1 MISTRRLSVAFLIQ
15 VITAVAAF
23 PAFAHQPC
31 PAVDGEIVGV
41 LKSPDGSFDVH
52 VSARGGVLK
61 AVILHDKQFFQAAR
75 EPYKGTIQPP
85 SQKIAEGPLDLVST
99 WDNPLLP
106 LSITF
111 EDPSPLMMGR
121 LVKVVQPAAVEPVS
135 PEAKMVVG
143 AELTAP
149 VGDSVGDPAVG
160 AIEQPMLP
168 VETWTT
174 EPVDFWKEYQ
184 QHPDYRVVLAT
195 DSRIVMVWP
204 DPSVFSSP
212 LYIERTYSIGEG
224 YKLDAS
230 IRLISLHESEI
241 TGTMRLAVSAW
252 ESASSSGGYCGG
264 MFGAPPDLLQAVCGT
279 SKDVDLKNRKDI
291 LDNKGFEITESASYA
306 GVSSRYFLSA
316 VLPGPGNVAQCVA
329 SASEVGV
336 VTTSIRWGNESG
348 GNQLIKAVRGVSC
361 IPDWLVGAHGM
372 DGRLACSQA
381 ASVIGVEPGI
391 GIVKLSEMSEDGL
404 GPDKVAARQSLMA
417 RRDRIVNF
425 TFFAGPKDLGLL
437 RSMSA
442 GVENTIDFGW
452 FGVLAKPMLWLMRV
466 AHSVIPSWGLAIIF
480 LTIIVKLIT
489 LPFTH
494 SSMKQMRRMSE
505 LKPRI
510 DELQKKHKDDK
521 VALNQA
527 TMELYKREKINP
539 LGGCLPMLI
548 QMPIWI
554 ALYRTIYSAVDL
566 YQAPLGLWITDLSS
580 RDPYF
585 VLPVLLGVIMWVNQ
599 KITPVTGDPTQA
611 KIMLWMMPIMF
622 SAMMMF
628 LPSGLVFYI
637 LINTILS
644 VFHTLWNNRGLRR
657 KAFAG

>member
-1 MISTRRLSVAFLIQ
+1 MNSTRRLFAVLLIH
-15 VITAVAAF
+15 VITAVAAL
-23 PAFAHQPC
+23 PALAHQPC
-31 PAVDGEIVGV
+31 PPADGEIVGV
-41 LKSPDGSFDVH
+41 LKAPDGSFDVH

-61 AVILHDKQFFQAAR
+61 AVILHDKQFHQTAR
-75 EPYKGTIQPP
+75 EPFKGTVQPP

-99 WDNPLLP
+99 WDNAFLP
-106 LSITF
+106 LTIAF
-111 EDPSPLMMGR
+111 EDPSPLSMGR
-121 LVKVVQPAAVEPVS
+121 LVKVVTPPVAAPAAGAELAAPAVDASAEPAAVANEPQ
-135 PEAKMVVG
+135 
-143 AELTAP
+143 
-149 VGDSVGDPAVG
+149 PA
-160 AIEQPMLP
+160 P

-184 QHPDYRVVLAT
+184 QNPDYRVVQAT

-204 DPSVFSSP
+204 DPARFSSP
-212 LYIERTYSIGEG
+212 LYIERTYSIGER
-224 YKLDAS
+224 YLLDAT
-230 IRLISLHESEI
+230 IRLISLSESEI
-241 TGTMRLAVSAW
+241 AGTMRLSVSAW
-252 ESASSSGGYCGG
+252 ESAAASGGYCGG

-291 LDNKGFEITESASYA
+291 LDNKGFEITESASYV

-316 VLPGPGNVAQCVA
+316 VLPGSGNVAQCVA

-336 VTTSIRWGNESG
+336 VTALIRWGNESG
-348 GNQLIKAVRGVSC
+348 GNQLIKAVRGTPC

-372 DGRLACSQA
+372 EGRLTCSQA
-381 ASVIGVEPGI
+381 ASVLGVDPGI
-391 GIVKLSEMSEDGL
+391 GIVELSEMKEDGL
-404 GPDKVAARQSLMA
+404 DPDKAAARQVLMA
-417 RRDRIVNF
+417 RRDRLVNF
-425 TFFAGPKDLGLL
+425 KFFSGPKDLGLL

-466 AHSVIPSWGLAIIF
+466 AHSVVPSWGLAIIF

-566 YQAPLGLWITDLSS
+566 YQAPLGLWIADLSS

-599 KITPVTGDPTQA
+599 KITPVSGDPTQA

-637 LINTILS
+637 LINTVLS

-657 KAFAG
+657 KAVAG